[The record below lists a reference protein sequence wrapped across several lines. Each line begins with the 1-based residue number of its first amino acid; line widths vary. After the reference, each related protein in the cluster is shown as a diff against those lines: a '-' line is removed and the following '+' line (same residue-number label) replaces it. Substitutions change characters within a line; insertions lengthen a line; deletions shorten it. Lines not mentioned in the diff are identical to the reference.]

1 MAVLGRL
8 TGSGMMQETA
18 ERWLDAWVLEAAGGG
33 MAKDGDYW
41 QSGWDWNQKERTA
54 RRTGW

>member
-1 MAVLGRL
+1 
-8 TGSGMMQETA
+8 MMQETA

-41 QSGWDWNQKERTA
+41 QSGWDWIQKERAA